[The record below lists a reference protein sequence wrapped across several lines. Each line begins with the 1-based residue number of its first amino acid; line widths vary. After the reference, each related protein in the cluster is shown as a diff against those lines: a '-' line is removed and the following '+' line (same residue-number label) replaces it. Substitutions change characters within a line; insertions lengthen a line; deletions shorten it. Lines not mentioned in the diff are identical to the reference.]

1 MEAETALSRLLGQE
15 SLVVRKKSKKAK
27 AGFTEVDL
35 IPLIHSWNLEV
46 QRDTMTLDAVL
57 AAQNPGLIRAA
68 FCETYPDLQPDFVTF
83 HRRAVLDGE
92 GKEFR

>member
-1 MEAETALSRLLGQE
+1 M
-15 SLVVRKKSKKAK
+15 
-27 AGFTEVDL
+27 
-35 IPLIHSWNLEV
+35 
-46 QRDTMTLDAVL
+46 RDTMTLDAVL
-57 AAQNPGLIRAA
+57 AAQNPGLNPELIRAA